1 MSRARVLVFPVLAVM
16 IVRVLAGA
24 ARADEGPADWS
35 VVLDFMIQ
43 DACVDGAGAPLIGVS
58 PLGGPARCPAHRD
71 LRVGER
77 LPYHKHDWA
86 ETRDRAAQ
94 PDGVQRSDS
103 FPIRTRRLGL
113 AVVQTFDFG
122 TPPRRFDVFDAGDGG
137 QLAIVSA
144 NAVSFGLTEDGG
156 DGLQL
161 FLGPGCALA
170 DPAARLRDSWVLVDR
185 TFAAERPGARLARLT
200 KWPERCGHAMSNA
213 FTRWLVRGLRLRVES
228 GDRPGVQD
236 AETLVSDHFG
246 GRDPEVAN
254 HLERFYFT
262 RALGYVRWER
272 WENLARPGAAIA
284 RANAE
289 AIAAALATSDRCDPI
304 AERPAS
310 TGTWIMIDCRQW
322 THVVPPADPA
332 GDPPRFWV
340 DRLQRYPGARALME
354 GD

>member
-1 MSRARVLVFPVLAVM
+1 MSRARILRLLAVAAA
-16 IVRVLAGA
+16 IAGSAGGA
-24 ARADEGPADWS
+24 ARGAEAPPDWR
-35 VVLDFMIQ
+35 VVYDFMIQ
-43 DACVDGAGAPLIGVS
+43 DACVDAAGAPLIGVS
-58 PLGGPARCPAHRD
+58 PLDGPARCPVHRD

-86 ETRDRAAQ
+86 ELRDRAAQ

-103 FPIRTRRLGL
+103 FPIRTRRLGV

-122 TPPRRFDVFDAGDGG
+122 TPPRRFDRFDAGDGG

-144 NAVSFGLTEDGG
+144 GSVFYGLTEDGG

-161 FLGPGCALA
+161 FRGPDCASP

-185 TFAAERPGARLARLT
+185 TFAPGRPGERLARLT
-200 KWPERCGHAMSNA
+200 KWPDRCPHALSNA
-213 FTRWLVRGLRLRVES
+213 FTRWHTRALRLRVRS
-228 GDRPGVQD
+228 GGHPD
-236 AETLVSDHFG
+236 ARADQTLISDHFG

-284 RANAE
+284 RANA
-289 AIAAALATSDRCDPI
+289 AAAAAALATSDRCDPV
-304 AERPAS
+304 AEPPAP

-340 DRLQRYPGARALME
+340 DRLAAHPDTRDLMAE
-354 GD
+354 